1 MSKSKN
7 PYPYEMTGEYQ
18 MWDGHLCPV
27 RISYVNGWYQLRRQ
41 PMDYQIDR
49 SLRWYELDNYI
60 MSGIVRVDLYPSELN
75 DTPLH
80 AADLN
85 EIL

>member
-18 MWDGHLCPV
+18 MWDGTLYPV
-27 RISYVNGWYQLRRQ
+27 LISYTNGWYQLRRQ
-41 PMDYQIDR
+41 PMNYQIGR
-49 SLRWYELDNYI
+49 SLRWYELDNCI
-60 MSGIVRVDLYPSELN
+60 MNGSVRVDLFTSELD

-80 AADLN
+80 AADLS

>member
-18 MWDGHLCPV
+18 MWDGSLYPV
-27 RISYVNGWYQLRRQ
+27 RISYTNGWYQLRHQ
-41 PMDYQIDR
+41 PMNYQIDR
-49 SLRWYELDNYI
+49 SLRWYELDKYI
-60 MSGIVRVDLYPSELN
+60 RSGVVRVDLYTSELD

-80 AADLN
+80 AADLS

>member
-1 MSKSKN
+1 
-7 PYPYEMTGEYQ
+7 
-18 MWDGHLCPV
+18 MWDGHLYPV

-41 PMDYQIDR
+41 PMDYQIGR
-49 SLRWYELDNYI
+49 SLRWYELDNCI
-60 MSGIVRVDLYPSELN
+60 MNGIVRVDLYPSELN

>member
-1 MSKSKN
+1 MRKSKN

-18 MWDGHLCPV
+18 MWDGHLYPV

-41 PMDYQIDR
+41 PMDYQIGR
-49 SLRWYELDNYI
+49 SLRWYELDNCI
-60 MSGIVRVDLYPSELN
+60 MNGIVRVDLYPSELN